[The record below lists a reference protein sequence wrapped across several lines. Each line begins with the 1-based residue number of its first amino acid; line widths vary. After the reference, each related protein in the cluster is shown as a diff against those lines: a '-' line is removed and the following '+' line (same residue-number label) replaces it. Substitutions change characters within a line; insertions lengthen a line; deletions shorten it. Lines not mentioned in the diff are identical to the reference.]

1 MAKHKVLSTKKL
13 GPSLIDVAKENG
25 IDIIEQEAIKV
36 NPILSKEKW
45 QEILG
50 LLQSKKQFAVF
61 TSSNA
66 VLSVKKYLHKYVN
79 PFQTNWK
86 IFSLSGKT
94 KEVLDENAGLFG
106 IIIGTADNSK
116 SLAEKIVTEKINEVI
131 FFCGNK
137 RREELPNI
145 LKNAGIKVQ
154 EVVVYET
161 VETPAICDDDF
172 DGILFSSPSAVQSFF
187 SVNQLKN
194 SVVCFAIG
202 QTTAESITAFAKN
215 KIFISKTTSQEAL
228 LQEVINYFKSMVS
241 QN

>member
-45 QEILG
+45 QKILG

-66 VLSVKKYLHKYVN
+66 VLSVKKYLHEYVN

-106 IIIGTADNSK
+106 TIIGTADNSK